1 MLLIFQQKTAE
12 ALPTVEQRFQNP
24 VSFRT
29 TGQERAK
36 APKAAQGGLRGSK
49 GDERRKESG
58 KKAERKRK
66 ENAG

>member
-29 TGQERAK
+29 TGQERAE
-36 APKAAQGGLRGSK
+36 APKAAQGGLCGSK
-49 GDERRKESG
+49 GEERRK
-58 KKAERKRK
+58 RRRK